1 MITGLRF
8 ETPCTIEI
16 EQTHDCFHA
25 HLALDGD
32 IAIGPGDKVHVHG
45 EPIRL
50 AFGQKLTERRLAT
63 VVKAGLALRIWT
75 RLTARLELQ
84 ELYELSFTPKRTL

>member
-1 MITGLRF
+1 MIAGRSF
-8 ETPCTIEI
+8 DTPCTIEI

-45 EPIRL
+45 DPIRL

-63 VVKAGLALRIWT
+63 VVRAGLALRLWT
-75 RLTARLELQ
+75 RLTARFALQ
-84 ELYELSFTPKRTL
+84 ELYDVSFTPQRSL